1 MHQILTRFIA
11 ILTALSVLFGS
22 TLPLAA
28 VNRGFCG
35 SPDENIV
42 IIRSGFATCYLI
54 RGEEQSILVDTCGTD
69 GREKVYNAVKD
80 ANVSLI
86 VLTHGH
92 YDHIQN
98 AAWLAN
104 ALGAKIAMS
113 EADYAMIND
122 QNAQQA
128 YGRSLIQKISVFI
141 ARNGPGT
148 VIDFFEPDFFLSDGQ
163 SVSGYGVDFSVIG
176 LPGHTNGSIGIYID
190 DGNYLFAGDACMNL
204 FILTEPLL
212 FTDYDAL
219 LHSMDLVRNSQARI
233 VFFGHGFPY
242 YPSR

>member
-1 MHQILTRFIA
+1 MHQILNRFIA

-22 TLPLAA
+22 TLPITSA
-28 VNRGFCG
+28 NRGLLC

-104 ALGAKIAMS
+104 ALGAEIAMS
-113 EADYAMIND
+113 EADYAMITD
-122 QNAQQA
+122 QNAQPT
-128 YGRSLIQKISVFI
+128 YGRSLIQRISVFI
-141 ARNGPGT
+141 ARNGTGT
-148 VIDFFEPDFFLSDGQ
+148 VIDTFEPDISLSDGQ
-163 SVSGYGVDFSVIG
+163 RVSGYGVDFSVIG
-176 LPGHTNGSIGIYID
+176 LPGHTNGSIGIFIE

-212 FTDYDAL
+212 FSNYNEL
-219 LHSMDLVRNSQARI
+219 LNSMDLVRNSQAHT